1 MVERA
6 SPMDASR
13 STSQT
18 QAGTPLE
25 LALETMR
32 DAVAL
37 YDGSGH
43 LLIANGLYR
52 SMYRL
57 PDDLVR
63 PGTPFSTIVDHCHAC
78 GALTAEGA
86 ATSRTARSKAAA
98 NGQPTVFHLVM
109 TDGRTYEIHDQPL
122 PEGGWVSTHRD
133 VTEYLRIEARIAYLA
148 THDTLTGLLDLNA
161 FRTLVTEKLA
171 AGAGRRFAIA
181 RLNIVGFRRINETYG
196 HAGGDSVLVELAR
209 RARTFGPDMTVAR
222 VGSDDFAVMMPVV
235 GSLDAAVSRLDGLRR
250 AVGRPYRIGRVDVT
264 VPVGLGYALAPD
276 HGESA
281 ATLMRRADAARRLSG
296 EDAPGRA
303 QGFEWSLER
312 ERELNLTLA
321 HDILPGIDRQEF
333 SLAFQPI
340 VDVADG
346 GCLGAEA
353 LLRWNHPTLGLIRP
367 DRVIA
372 VAEEFGHMAD
382 LGEWVLRR
390 AAAAARRWPAG
401 LTVSVNVSG
410 MQMRSRGFG
419 RLVRSVLTDT
429 GLDPSRLILEVTEST
444 VLSDRG
450 VRALMDRIA
459 ASGVRFA
466 LDDFGTGFAS
476 LHYLLKYPFDRI
488 KVDRSFV
495 SGLRQR
501 DDSKAIVQAVITMA
515 HRLGKDVVVEG
526 IEREEE
532 RQIIAGWGRV
542 AGQGYMFG
550 HPMSEAEFLQKVAPS
565 AATAAPRGLE
575 AGSPPPA

>member
-1 MVERA
+1 
-6 SPMDASR
+6 MDASL
-13 STSQT
+13 STRQT
-18 QAGTPLE
+18 PPGTPFE

-43 LLIANGLYR
+43 LLIANGRYR

-57 PDDLVR
+57 PEGLSR
-63 PGTPFSTIVDHCHAC
+63 PGTPFPAIVEHCQTS

-86 ATSRTARSKAAA
+86 AASHTARSTATAS
-98 NGQPTVFHLVM
+98 GQPAVFHIVM
-109 TDGRTYEIHDQPL
+109 TDGRTYEVHDQPL
-122 PEGGWVSTHRD
+122 PGGGWVSTHRD
-133 VTEYLRIEARIAYLA
+133 VTEHLRIEARIAYLA
-148 THDTLTGLLDLNA
+148 THDSLTGLLDLNA
-161 FRTLVTEKLA
+161 FRTLVTERLA
-171 AGAGRRFAIA
+171 LGAGRRLAIA
-181 RLNIVGFRRINETYG
+181 RLNVVGFRRINETYG
-196 HAGGDSVLVELAR
+196 HAGGDAVLVELAK
-209 RARTFGPDMTVAR
+209 RARTFGPDMTAAR
-222 VGSDDFAVMMPVV
+222 VGSDDFAVMMPVD
-235 GSLDAAVSRLDGLRR
+235 GSVDAAVSRLDGLRR

-264 VPVGLGYALAPD
+264 VPVSLGYALAPD
-276 HGESA
+276 HGEST
-281 ATLMRRADAARRLSG
+281 ATLMRRADAARHLSG
-296 EDAPGRA
+296 EESPGRA
-303 QGFEWSLER
+303 RGFEWSLER
-312 ERELNLTLA
+312 ERELSLTLA

-340 VDVADG
+340 VDIVDG
-346 GCLGAEA
+346 TPLGAEA

-372 VAEEFGHMAD
+372 VAEEFGHMAE

-390 AAAAARRWPAG
+390 AAAAARRWPG
-401 LTVSVNVSG
+401 RLTVSVNVSG
-410 MQMRSRGFG
+410 VQIRSRGFS
-419 RLVRSVLTDT
+419 RLVRSVLKDT
-429 GLDPSRLILEVTEST
+429 GLDPARLILEVTEST

-459 ASGVRFA
+459 ASGIRFA

-495 SGLRQR
+495 SGLRLR
-501 DDSKAIVQAVITMA
+501 DDSQAIVHAVITLA
-515 HRLGKDVVVEG
+515 ERLGKDVVVEG

-532 RQIIAGWGRV
+532 RRIIAGWGRV

-550 HPMSEAEFLQKVAPS
+550 APMPEAEFLRMVAPP
-565 AATAAPRGLE
+565 APIAMPQGLG